1 MKLFH
6 LQNIFTRHLQYR
18 KIGGFSQS
26 HNLGSEKHL
35 KLGSEKHLKYTE
47 KTEFALNI
55 G

>member
-35 KLGSEKHLKYTE
+35 KCTE

-55 G
+55 C